1 MQQSSQLD
9 SITIDINQVIRR
21 SRATKVPPPPS
32 HIQQYIP
39 LSCTFPP
46 AVPAL
51 QQYFSVSC
59 TSLTAL
65 PFSFSAVPLS
75 QQQYLSYLPFV
86 SSPLRT
92 AHNACKYLVKRTKQI
107 CKQSSIEL
115 PRTRVGTRARNEL
128 RVNRYYS

>member
-21 SRATKVPPPPS
+21 SRATKVPPPLLTPS
-32 HIQQYIP
+32 STSLSAVLFPQQYLP
-39 LSCTFPP
+39 YS
-46 AVPAL
+46 
-51 QQYFSVSC
+51 S
-59 TSLTAL
+59 TSLSAVL
-65 PFSFSAVPLS
+65 LLSAVPLS
-75 QQQYLSYLPFV
+75 QQQYLSYLLFL